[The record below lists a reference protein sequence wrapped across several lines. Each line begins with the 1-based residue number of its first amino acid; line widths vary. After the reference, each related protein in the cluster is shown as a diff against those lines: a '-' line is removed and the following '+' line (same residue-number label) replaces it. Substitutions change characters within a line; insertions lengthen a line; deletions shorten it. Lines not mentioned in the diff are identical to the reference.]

1 MRDPDPTYLLLLCS
15 TLKHNLTFLSHLT
28 IVTMNSQTL
37 QYFNGLQQETQKFQN
52 ESRTYD
58 RQRRIEEENLKN
70 IRLTQLQLEEK
81 LRNISNELG
90 QEIRTKKIEEEK
102 HVRLRQAMASDHQAI
117 IQITSELQGLE
128 ADETAEKTKF
138 VKEMESGLDEIDFL
152 LHQRENERLI
162 RLLEG
167 ETVKSL
173 VDTKLAAVMS
183 EIGVGGGS
191 SADEMNNAAWT
202 EISATVK
209 EGLNDI
215 LDAEERVSVALK
227 ERKELEH
234 LVVGLRQ
241 KFAAENQVRRLFR
254 LCCSSEVRLSLFRNI
269 HLSRNCFSYYPIES
283 WSNGNWWP

>member
-1 MRDPDPTYLLLLCS
+1 
-15 TLKHNLTFLSHLT
+15 
-28 IVTMNSQTL
+28 MNSQTL

-117 IQITSELQGLE
+117 IQITSELPGLE

-202 EISATVK
+202 EISANVK

-254 LCCSSEVRLSLFRNI
+254 LCARAQRKCVCHCSEIFIYLAIASHTIL
-269 HLSRNCFSYYPIES
+269 
-283 WSNGNWWP
+283 

>member
-1 MRDPDPTYLLLLCS
+1 
-15 TLKHNLTFLSHLT
+15 
-28 IVTMNSQTL
+28 
-37 QYFNGLQQETQKFQN
+37 
-52 ESRTYD
+52 
-58 RQRRIEEENLKN
+58 
-70 IRLTQLQLEEK
+70 
-81 LRNISNELG
+81 
-90 QEIRTKKIEEEK
+90 
-102 HVRLRQAMASDHQAI
+102 MASDHQAI

-254 LCCSSEVRLSLFRNI
+254 QVKCVCVCHCSEIFIYLAIASHTIL
-269 HLSRNCFSYYPIES
+269 
-283 WSNGNWWP
+283 